1 MAVVVNGHYEVSGHY
16 GLRVAWASMVTCD
29 LHLSSSVSYD
39 LIPITD
45 YLMSIAYY
53 LIAIA
58 YNLTS
63 IAYYLIPIA
72 DYLTSI
78 AETQRGWPR
87 GAIPLFGFP
96 EDSALRRNPPLR
108 FVCLGFVCLGSV
120 SRVQAAFRS
129 DRSL

>member
-1 MAVVVNGHYEVSGHY
+1 MAVVVNGHYEGSGHY
-16 GLRVAWASMVTCD
+16 GLRVAWASIVNCD
-29 LHLSSSVSYD
+29 LHPSSSISYD
-39 LIPITD
+39 
-45 YLMSIAYY
+45 LMSIADY
-53 LIAIA
+53 
-58 YNLTS
+58 LTS
-63 IAYYLIPIA
+63 IA

-96 EDSALRRNPPLR
+96 EDSALRRNPPLHLVCLGFVCLGFVCLG

-120 SRVQAAFRS
+120 SRVQAAFRL